1 MTGDGRATAARTPTV
16 TVLGTGGGDPDTAD
30 TAAGADLL
38 AAADAVLATPDVEST
53 VLFYAEA
60 WRVERLPDL
69 AGAVAAVADLVGLG
83 SRRVVLAVPGDPA
96 TSPGCRALLDGLRV
110 AGIRAEAR
118 PGVSLVP
125 PRLSPMPW

>member
-16 TVLGTGGGDPDTAD
+16 TVLGTGAGDPD
-30 TAAGADLL
+30 AAEGADLL
-38 AAADAVLATPDVEST
+38 AAADAVLTTPDVEST

-69 AGAVAAVADLVGLG
+69 AGAAAAVADLIGLG
-83 SRRVVLAVPGDPA
+83 ATRVVLAVPGDPE
-96 TSPGCRALLDGLRV
+96 TNPGCRALLDGLRV
-110 AGIRAEAR
+110 AGIEAVAR

>member
-1 MTGDGRATAARTPTV
+1 MTGDGRDPAARTPAPTV
-16 TVLGTGGGDPDTAD
+16 TVLGAGGGDPETAE
-30 TAAGADLL
+30 GADLL
-38 AAADAVLATPDVEST
+38 AAADAVLTTPDVEST

-69 AGAVAAVADLVGLG
+69 AGAAAAVADLIGLG
-83 SRRVVLAVPGDPA
+83 AVRVVLAVPGDPA
-96 TSPGCRALLDGLRV
+96 TNPGCRALLDGLRV
-110 AGIRAEAR
+110 AGIEAAAR